1 MHQKHSKSGF
11 HGPPRSWS
19 GPRFQISPGT
29 VLIRG
34 SLFQATILEGKT
46 RGSRLRAQNSDLED
60 PNSTNGKA
68 ALKEPIR
75 EGPIINDMA
84 ELLFMLDGGKGL
96 EDNSEDETEDI
107 AEEKP
112 EVKTEDE
119 NDNLEEES
127 TENDFK
133 PQKCH
138 ECSTVLNSKEELLGH
153 FSSVPLKSQR
163 NAFGKFLWSLIL
175 SII

>member
-1 MHQKHSKSGF
+1 
-11 HGPPRSWS
+11 
-19 GPRFQISPGT
+19 
-29 VLIRG
+29 
-34 SLFQATILEGKT
+34 
-46 RGSRLRAQNSDLED
+46 
-60 PNSTNGKA
+60 
-68 ALKEPIR
+68 
-75 EGPIINDMA
+75 MA